1 METILKQI
9 ASSSWQP
16 KFKFTDNMDLAID
29 SILRGHE
36 DYFLNLHQK
45 VIDIISDS
53 VFVIQNIIEDEGKF
67 TLTFADVCNWQKQ
80 LFEHKKELINY
91 HNDKNPQQMLAEKCK
106 NLPNQY
112 INLGL
117 RKANVKVGDW
127 TPPEPLFLDDLKG
140 MSFPIIVEESK
151 IHFTILRLWLEHAET
166 ELILDQL
173 TTWYKIFE
181 TIHFFED
188 LNGRLGGIV
197 INILSYLTTNKFI
210 IIIS

>member
-1 METILKQI
+1 MENNILKQI

-16 KFKFTDNMDLAID
+16 KFKFTDNLDLAVD

-45 VIDIISDS
+45 VIDIINDS

-80 LFEHKKELINY
+80 LFEHKKELITGA
-91 HNDKNPQQMLAEKCK
+91 NDKNPQMLAEKCK

-127 TPPEPLFLDDLKG
+127 TPPEPLFLDDLKE

-151 IHFTILRLWLEHAET
+151 IHFTIHRLRIGELAET

-173 TTWYKIFE
+173 TTWYEIFE

-188 LNGRLGGIV
+188 LNGRLGGII
-197 INILSYLTTNKFI
+197 INILSYITTNKYI
-210 IIIS
+210 II